1 MRITDPMLAQR
12 VIDSIN
18 ESKSRL
24 GNLQQIL
31 STGKRVNKPSDDP
44 LRISHILNLRGKV
57 KDIEQYLK
65 NVEIAATWLGLTTQA
80 VSQVG
85 EVINGVRVVALRES
99 NATSTPESQAV
110 SAEEVRSLKV
120 QLRNLANST
129 YGGRYLFA
137 GTKTLTAP
145 FDEDGTYWGD
155 QGEIELQIGEKR
167 TITINSSGDKVFQ
180 EGEDVFAVLS
190 DLETALEDGDSPGIS
205 NQLEKL
211 DDCLSQI
218 HQWEGNLGGRARRV
232 EISKNRLEDETVQM
246 TTLLSSAEDADM
258 IKIVV
263 ELQAAGTAYQAALS
277 AGGQILEFT
286 LIKFWD

>member
-12 VIDSIN
+12 VMDSIN
-18 ESKSRL
+18 ESKNRL
-24 GNLQQIL
+24 GDLQQVL
-31 STGKRVNKPSDDP
+31 STGKRINKPSDDP
-44 LRISHILNLRGKV
+44 LRISHILSLRGKV
-57 KDIEQYLK
+57 KDIEQYLE
-65 NVEIAATWLGLTTQA
+65 NIEIAATWLDVTTRTL
-80 VSQVG
+80 SQVG
-85 EVINGVRVVALRES
+85 EVINGARVVALRES
-99 NATSTPESQAV
+99 SATSTAESRAT
-110 SAEEVRSLKV
+110 SAEEVRSLRV

-145 FDEDGTYWGD
+145 FDENGAYQGD

-167 TITINSSGDKVFQ
+167 TITINASGDKVFQ
-180 EGEDVFAVLS
+180 GGEDLFAVLS
-190 DLETALEDGDSPGIS
+190 DLETALENDDFPGIS

-218 HQWEGNLGGRARRV
+218 HQWEGNLGGRARRA
-232 EISKNRLEDETVQM
+232 EISKNRLQDETVQM

-263 ELQAAGTAYQAALS
+263 ELQAAGAAYQAALS
-277 AGGQILEFT
+277 AGAQILQFT